1 MSPTACPEFVPDS
14 EFDSVATFPPADV
27 TPFTELTN
35 TLVFLDRFKAIAFS
49 YYCFGKDFA

>member
-1 MSPTACPEFVPDS
+1 STVN
-14 EFDSVATFPPADV
+14 TLPPADV

-49 YYCFGKDFA
+49 YFLL